1 MSLVVFTPQCVS
13 ACVRARARLRSYG
26 FGKKIAVVIRMSVY
40 LRLKNKVNQK
50 LNEIEKVLCEDCC
63 LNRDHSCAVELFHIL
78 QHFDRVYSVKLKDQ
92 KFRLKLLKDLLRQCV
107 RDSEIIEIS
116 INSYKTVRPW
126 LLAEKE
132 NLLPHQ
138 DGNVIG

>member
-1 MSLVVFTPQCVS
+1 MCLRVC
-13 ACVRARARLRSYG
+13 ARARALKVVW
-26 FGKKIAVVIRMSVY
+26 FWKKIFKKIAVVIRMSVY

-116 INSYKTVRPW
+116 INAYKTVRPW

>member
-1 MSLVVFTPQCVS
+1 MKACHWRLSLSRVKQ
-13 ACVRARARLRSYG
+13 
-26 FGKKIAVVIRMSVY
+26 KKIAVVIRMSVY

-78 QHFDRVYSVKLKDQ
+78 QHFDQVYSVKLKDQ

-116 INSYKTVRPW
+116 INAYKTVRPW

>member
-1 MSLVVFTPQCVS
+1 MCLRVC
-13 ACVRARARLRSYG
+13 ARARARLRSYG

-116 INSYKTVRPW
+116 INAYKTVRPW

>member
-1 MSLVVFTPQCVS
+1 MSLVH
-13 ACVRARARLRSYG
+13 ACVRARARARALKVVW
-26 FGKKIAVVIRMSVY
+26 FWKKKIAVVIRMSVY

-116 INSYKTVRPW
+116 INAYKTVRPW